1 MEGQRIRVLGL
12 GLRLDD
18 GWGGRSRWFWEERLG
33 GELYSKRR
41 FLTGFVGGLLI
52 EGGSDEGE

>member
-1 MEGQRIRVLGL
+1 MLRL
-12 GLRLDD
+12 GLRLVD
-18 GWGGRSRWFWEERLG
+18 GWGGRSQWFWEERLG
-33 GELYSKRR
+33 GELYSKKG